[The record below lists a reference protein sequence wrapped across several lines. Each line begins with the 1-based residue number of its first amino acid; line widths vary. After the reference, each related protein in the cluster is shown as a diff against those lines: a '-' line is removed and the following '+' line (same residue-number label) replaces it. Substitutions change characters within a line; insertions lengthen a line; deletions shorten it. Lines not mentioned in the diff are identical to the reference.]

1 VRAEIVLAKGLK
13 LDLSYAWDVRTIW
26 GVEGN
31 GARQP
36 GIVGD
41 NIFANLSVATPLG
54 MLTGFAYLVDQDE
67 AAVQG
72 FRLSSQSYGVR
83 LAGTQ
88 SLGGGAKLAWQLS
101 HARQSDYHRNP
112 NDYAASYWLADAAI
126 ELRGW
131 KLGAGYE
138 VLGASQGVALTS
150 FQTPL
155 SSVFKFQGWADKFT
169 VTPPDGIRDAY
180 ASLGYSWKALGP
192 LRGVSL
198 QAAYHRYESDR
209 LVRRYGDE
217 INLLASGKLGN
228 TLLSVRYAEY
238 YANLFATDTRKLWLQ
253 LDWAL

>member
-1 VRAEIVLAKGLK
+1 
-13 LDLSYAWDVRTIW
+13 
-26 GVEGN
+26 
-31 GARQP
+31 
-36 GIVGD
+36 
-41 NIFANLSVATPLG
+41 
-54 MLTGFAYLVDQDE
+54 
-67 AAVQG
+67 
-72 FRLSSQSYGVR
+72 
-83 LAGTQ
+83 
-88 SLGGGAKLAWQLS
+88 
-101 HARQSDYHRNP
+101 
-112 NDYAASYWLADAAI
+112 
-126 ELRGW
+126 
-131 KLGAGYE
+131 